1 MVETKP
7 INIVAQVGK
16 NIAARR
22 KQLNLRQDQ
31 VAEAIGIEPESVS
44 RFERAAHAPSLKTLE
59 KLAAVLGVRP
69 DELLKT
75 EAPEPPNEM
84 TTIMC
89 HLAPLSPENRE
100 FVIKGMR
107 ELAIHLASQ
116 QSKEER
122 AEESAK

>member
-7 INIVAQVGK
+7 LNIVAQVGK

-59 KLAAVLGVRP
+59 KLGIYEYA
-69 DELLKT
+69 
-75 EAPEPPNEM
+75 
-84 TTIMC
+84 
-89 HLAPLSPENRE
+89 NRT
-100 FVIKGMR
+100 
-107 ELAIHLASQ
+107 
-116 QSKEER
+116 
-122 AEESAK
+122 AKFLFCTRKFK